1 MRTRLLGSGLALA
14 FAVVGCRPYRTTVRT
29 EEPLPRP
36 AVPHVAVVPFEVA
49 NAPES
54 GGAAIPPALGAAV
67 ARRLAIH
74 LASHGVRV
82 VDPEVVL
89 HTPVEDVRED
99 QPRRA
104 IRIARQVG
112 ASRVVFGTVTRYRE
126 RDTTAGGGEQSAS
139 VAYQAVLV
147 RALDGVVVATDRF
160 DSTPSPSGDAG
171 ATLPHLFH
179 GGRPVGR
186 EQLLD
191 GALGETA
198 SRFAANMKR
207 SR

>member
-14 FAVVGCRPYRTTVRT
+14 LAVVGCRPYRTTVRP
-29 EEPLPRP
+29 EDPVPRP
-36 AVPHVAVVPFEVA
+36 AVPHVAVVPFAVE
-49 NAPES
+49 NAPDS
-54 GGAAIPPALGAAV
+54 GGVAIPPALGAAV
-67 ARRLAIH
+67 ARRLAVH
-74 LASHGVRV
+74 LVSHGVRV
-82 VDPEVVL
+82 IDPEVVL
-89 HTPVEDVRED
+89 HAPVEDVRED

-126 RDTTAGGGEQSAS
+126 PGTTAGGGEQPAS

-147 RALDGVVVATDRF
+147 RSLDGVVLATDRF

-171 ATLPHLFH
+171 AMLPHLLH

-198 SRFAANMKR
+198 SRFAASMNR

>member
-14 FAVVGCRPYRTTVRT
+14 LAVVGCRPYRTTVRA
-29 EEPLPRP
+29 EDPVPRP
-36 AVPHVAVVPFEVA
+36 AVPHVAVVSFEIA
-49 NAPES
+49 NAPDS
-54 GGAAIPPALGAAV
+54 GGAAIPAALGAAV
-67 ARRLAIH
+67 ARRLAVH

-82 VDPEVVL
+82 IDPEVVL
-89 HTPVEDVRED
+89 HAPVEDVRED

-126 RDTTAGGGEQSAS
+126 RGTTAGGGEQPAS
-139 VAYQAVLV
+139 VAYQALLV
-147 RALDGVVVATDRF
+147 RALDGVVLATDRF
-160 DSTPSPSGDAG
+160 DSTPSSSA
-171 ATLPHLFH
+171 AAAALPHLFH
-179 GGRPVGR
+179 GGRSVGR

-198 SRFAANMKR
+198 SRFAANMNR

>member
-14 FAVVGCRPYRTTVRT
+14 LAFVGCRPYRTTVRT
-29 EEPLPRP
+29 EDPVPRP
-36 AVPHVAVVPFEVA
+36 TVPHVAVVPFEVA
-49 NAPES
+49 TAPDT

-67 ARRLAIH
+67 ARRLAVH
-74 LASHGVRV
+74 LVSHGVRV

-89 HTPVEDVRED
+89 RTPVEDVRED

-112 ASRVVFGTVTRYRE
+112 ASRVVFGTVTHYRE
-126 RDTTAGGGEQSAS
+126 RGTTADGGEQPAW

-147 RALDGVVVATDRF
+147 RALDGVVLATDRF
-160 DSTPSPSGDAG
+160 DSTPSADAA
-171 ATLPHLFH
+171 ATLPHVLH

-198 SRFAANMKR
+198 SRFAPNVNR